1 MKRNIGLLVGCL
13 CLIALF
19 SACSSQEEPTMM
31 CPSCEEEISCDS
43 NFCQWCGAP
52 AEEFDSADDSE
63 AAEQTGKDRDVKLS
77 DNSDQSQTVIEYEF
91 LDHTDFTD
99 YWYDG
104 IFRCG
109 TDFEAGEYYILPL
122 YGAGAQYDVSDSPN
136 DFTWSK
142 VRLIRKVVVQEG
154 QYVKVDHDAI
164 MVLSDEVDTSDWN
177 KYGVFLVGRD
187 LPAGDYKIETISNSY
202 ESDLAS
208 VFGISG
214 AYQINDGDV
223 DGDLLESDRLVESQ
237 SYITLEDGQY
247 IVIVNARLTN
257 IETE

>member
-1 MKRNIGLLVGCL
+1 
-13 CLIALF
+13 
-19 SACSSQEEPTMM
+19 M

-52 AEEFDSADDSE
+52 AEEFDSADDGE
-63 AAEQTGKDRDVKLS
+63 AAEQAGKDRDVKLS

-109 TDFEAGEYYILPL
+109 TDFEAGEYYILSL
-122 YGAGAQYDVSDSPN
+122 YSAGALYDVSDSPN
-136 DFTWSK
+136 DFTWSE
-142 VRLIRKVVVQEG
+142 VRLIRKVVVQDG
-154 QYVKVDHDAI
+154 QYVNVDQDGI
-164 MVLSDEVDTSDWN
+164 MVPADEVDTSDWN

-187 LPAGDYKIETISNSY
+187 LPAGDYKIETISETYS
-202 ESDLAS
+202 SDLYGIS
-208 VFGISG
+208 GISG
-214 AYQINDGDV
+214 AYQINDSDV
-223 DGDLLESDRLVESQ
+223 NSNPIDSGYLFESQ